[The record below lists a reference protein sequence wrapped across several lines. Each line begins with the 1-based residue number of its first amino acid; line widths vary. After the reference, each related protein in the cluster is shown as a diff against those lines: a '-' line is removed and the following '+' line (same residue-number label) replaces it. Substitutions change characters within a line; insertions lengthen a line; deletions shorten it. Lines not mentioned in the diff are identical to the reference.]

1 MLKTRDIPPTD
12 HLLQFLTMEEMNQFR
27 GIIVHNLLAFVSDKY
42 DLGCT
47 HLIEHKTDLVEGAK
61 PHKETLRRLN
71 PEKQR
76 QADEQVQALLELG
89 VIEPAQSPWASGIVM
104 AKKKEPGVL
113 RMCIDF
119 RMLNE
124 LTVGDAY
131 PLPRI
136 DDTVTGLGSARVF
149 TSIDISNAFW
159 QIITRKADG
168 YKTAFATKKGLYQW
182 TRMPFGLCNA
192 TATFQRLMNMVLRD
206 IKQEYG
212 NVVLCYVDDI
222 LIATTTVE
230 QHLEKLDQVFQCLAA
245 AGLKCKPAK
254 CSFMK
259 GKINLLG
266 RVIGEG
272 EVRPDHQMYKALAD
286 WQEPRTKKELQSFLS
301 FVNYYR
307 EFIQELAD
315 KTFSLKEITK
325 PSKVFQWTEEHA
337 KCFTEVRV
345 ACCTNQVK
353 TGTISWI
360 PMLPRWPS
368 LAYSV
373 SSK

>member
-1 MLKTRDIPPTD
+1 
-12 HLLQFLTMEEMNQFR
+12 
-27 GIIVHNLLAFVSDKY
+27 
-42 DLGCT
+42 
-47 HLIEHKTDLVEGAK
+47 
-61 PHKETLRRLN
+61 
-71 PEKQR
+71 
-76 QADEQVQALLELG
+76 
-89 VIEPAQSPWASGIVM
+89 
-104 AKKKEPGVL
+104 
-113 RMCIDF
+113 MCIDF

-124 LTVGDAY
+124 QTVGDAY

-136 DDTVTGLGSARVF
+136 DDTVTSLGSARVF

-159 QIITRKADG
+159 QIITRKADR

-182 TRMPFGLCNA
+182 TCMPFGLCNA

-259 GKINLLG
+259 GKINFLG

-272 EVRPDHQMYKALAD
+272 EVRPDPEMYKTLAD
-286 WQEPRTKKELQSFLS
+286 
-301 FVNYYR
+301 
-307 EFIQELAD
+307 
-315 KTFSLKEITK
+315 
-325 PSKVFQWTEEHA
+325 
-337 KCFTEVRV
+337 
-345 ACCTNQVK
+345 
-353 TGTISWI
+353 
-360 PMLPRWPS
+360 
-368 LAYSV
+368 
-373 SSK
+373 